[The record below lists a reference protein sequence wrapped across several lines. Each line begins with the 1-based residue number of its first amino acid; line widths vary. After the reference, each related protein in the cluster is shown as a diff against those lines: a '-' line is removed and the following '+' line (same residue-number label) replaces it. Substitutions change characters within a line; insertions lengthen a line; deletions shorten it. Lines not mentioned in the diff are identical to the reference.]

1 MSKETGKQEGQMG
14 RWAPYY
20 DLIMALMTFGREK
33 KLRQMTIDLA
43 QLKLGDRVLEIGS
56 GTGTLTLAAKGR
68 VGSAGETAGID
79 IAPEMVAVASRKA
92 TRKGLDIS
100 FQVGSIAGIPF
111 PENRF
116 DVVMCSFMIFHMP
129 DDVRKKGFTEI
140 RRVLKPGG
148 HLCILDAASSDKR
161 YDVRELTPVLK
172 EIAFAEIEIQQ
183 IRFMVLKGWLL
194 RAKADKT
201 APSMMPLR

>member
-20 DLIMALMTFGREK
+20 DLIMALMTLGREK

-43 QLKLGDRVLEIGS
+43 QLKPGDRVLEIGS

-68 VGSAGETAGID
+68 VGSAGEAVGID

-92 TRKGLDIS
+92 IRKGVDVS
-100 FQVGSIAGIPF
+100 FKVGSIAGIPF
-111 PENRF
+111 PEDRF
-116 DVVMCSFMIFHMP
+116 DAVMCSFMIFHMP
-129 DDVRKKGFTEI
+129 EGVRKKGFTEI

-148 HLCILDAASSDKR
+148 HLCILDSASSDKR
-161 YDVRELTPVLK
+161 YDLRELTPVL
-172 EIAFAEIEIQQ
+172 EETSFAEIEIQQ
-183 IRFMVLKGWLL
+183 IRFMILKGRFL
-194 RAKADKT
+194 RAKAEK
-201 APSMMPLR
+201 